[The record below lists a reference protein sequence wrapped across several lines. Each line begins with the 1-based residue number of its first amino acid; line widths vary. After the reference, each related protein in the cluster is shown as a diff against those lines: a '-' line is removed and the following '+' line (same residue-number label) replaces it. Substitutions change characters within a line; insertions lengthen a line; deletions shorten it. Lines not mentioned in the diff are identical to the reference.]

1 MVVAQLVE
9 RSIPTP
15 EIRGSNTVIG
25 KFYMCFMSTVL
36 KRRKY
41 IKEAVN
47 RPFIKRNRK
56 KVKYGCCDVRWILS
70 KLP

>member
-56 KVKYGCCDVRWILS
+56 K
-70 KLP
+70 